1 MPVNDGQFLGWPFV
15 NHSMEVRGT
24 RTERGS
30 GRQTIVYPRR
40 KFTYIVEFAIN
51 PRVIQANQFQTDLLQ
66 FLNNGRIYA
75 TMRSIDHPKPSFQ
88 TEKLRS
94 YNKDV
99 IVPMKTEYQPA
110 MMSFHDDNS
119 SIAMALWQ
127 EIRAF
132 YQYEGRLGR
141 NVVDQNQPNSDVIR
155 GFRNGNALTNAR
167 PSFGNQNGQLSTF
180 GEPRTTQTTLPS
192 MGMTL
197 KEDAAR
203 HFFDSI
209 VIYDLGSDPDSVNI
223 YSYMYPMVNS
233 LDHDNLDYE
242 DRQANVGVSMTFDYE
257 GYYQLIGVNNAQFHQ
272 IIEDHL
278 GFRPAANSPR
288 VAGHARMAT
297 RGTAGPLV
305 SNPAPVSPGVTTDP
319 GIDPSTLF
327 PVNPPLVPTD
337 IAQPGDL
344 DLTPI
349 TSGPIPQVQTT
360 TLDPVLPVDPT
371 DIGGFPTGV
380 IGPPPA

>member
-1 MPVNDGQFLGWPFV
+1 MPVNDGQFQGWPFV
-15 NHSMEVRGT
+15 NHAMGVRGT
-24 RTERGS
+24 QTSRGQGRTS
-30 GRQTIVYPRR
+30 IVYPRR
-40 KFTYIVEFAIN
+40 KFTYVVEFAIN
-51 PRVIQANQFQTDLLQ
+51 PRVIQANQFQTNLLE

-88 TEKLRS
+88 TQKLRS

-110 MMSFHDDNS
+110 TMSFHDDNS

-141 NVVDQNQPNSDVIR
+141 NVVDNNQPNADVIR

-167 PSFGNQNGQLSTF
+167 PSFGNTNGQLSTF
-180 GEPRTTQTTLPS
+180 GEPRSTQETLPS

-223 YSYMYPMVNS
+223 YSFMYPMVNN

-242 DRQANVGVSMTFDYE
+242 DRSANIGVNMTFDYE
-257 GYYQLIGVNNAQFHQ
+257 GYYQLIGLNNAQFHGVLQ
-272 IIEDHL
+272 ENL
-278 GFRPAANSPR
+278 GNSPLTTSPS
-288 VAGHARMAT
+288 VQGHARMST
-297 RGTAGPLV
+297 RGQAGPTVV
-305 SNPAPVSPGVTTDP
+305 SPSPVSPGTTFDP
-319 GIDPSTLF
+319 GVNPNLTF
-327 PVNPPLVPTD
+327 PVNPPVVPTD
-337 IAQPGDL
+337 EPPVATPADL
-344 DLTPI
+344 VIPEVFGPFPI
-349 TSGPIPQVQTT
+349 
-360 TLDPVLPVDPT
+360 DPVIPIDPLIPSLPNP
-371 DIGGFPTGV
+371 GV

>member
-15 NHSMEVRGT
+15 NHAMEIRGT
-24 RTERGS
+24 RSERGA

-51 PRVIQANQFQTDLLQ
+51 PRVIQANNFQTDLLQ

-75 TMRSIDHPKPSFQ
+75 TMRTIDHPKPSFQ

-99 IVPMKTEYQPA
+99 IIPTKTEYQPA
-110 MMSFHDDNS
+110 VMSFHDDNS

-167 PSFGNQNGQLSTF
+167 PSFGNSNGQLATF
-180 GEPRTTQTTLPS
+180 GEPRTTQETLPS

-223 YSYMYPMVNS
+223 YSFMYPMVNS

-242 DRQANVGVSMTFDYE
+242 DRQSNVGVSMTFDYE
-257 GYYQLIGVNNAQFHQ
+257 GYYQLIGINNAQFHQ
-272 IIEDHL
+272 IIENHL
-278 GFRPAANSPR
+278 GFRPASTSPR
-288 VAGHARMAT
+288 VAGHATMST
-297 RGTAGPLV
+297 RGQAGSTISSPFPV
-305 SNPAPVSPGVTTDP
+305 APGITTDP

-327 PVNPPLVPTD
+327 PVNPPLVPVEPPV
-337 IAQPGDL
+337 AQPGDL
-344 DLTPI
+344 VPPPV
-349 TSGPIPQVQTT
+349 SGPFPIQVTP
-360 TLDPVLPVDPT
+360 LD
-371 DIGGFPTGV
+371 GN
-380 IGPPPA
+380 